1 MLAPYPATGFGG
13 RQAMRIFAIMTLT
26 FAAVFGLAVRGGHH
40 AAPGAGASASPPVIT
55 TAAAT
60 AFDDYAHAEPGTV
73 VIHRDTEDPHFFV
86 GGDVEGRHLNFV
98 VDTGAST
105 VAISMADA
113 RTLGIDTGQLQF
125 DGQAQTAAGVA
136 RVARVTLPR
145 LRVGDIQLMDV
156 SAAVIDTPQ
165 GIPMLGQSFLRRLDR
180 VSIEGDTMTLTKN

>member
-1 MLAPYPATGFGG
+1 
-13 RQAMRIFAIMTLT
+13 MRIFAIMTLT

-40 AAPGAGASASPPVIT
+40 GAPGAGASSSPPASASASAS
-55 TAAAT
+55 AAVS
-60 AFDDYAHAEPGTV
+60 DDYAHAEPGTV

-105 VAISMADA
+105 VAMSMADA

-136 RVARVTLPR
+136 RVAHVTLPR
-145 LRVGDIQLMDV
+145 LRVGDIQLMEV

-165 GIPMLGQSFLRRLDR
+165 GIPMLGQSFLGRLDR